1 MQKKLFT
8 LIGVYEIS
16 MSWEQM
22 SKIGKLVSLF
32 LKRGGYFMSD
42 NLYVRITKE
51 KSSIQQG
58 AYWWPLIFEA
68 MRRASFQFYPAESLE
83 KQGSYFSFYVEMDEV
98 TLPFQEL
105 WDVLYAAEDLAQVF
119 FWPAEK
125 NVEPFSIDATVMAEA
140 NGEWQLDVTLS
151 DGYLRS
157 KDAAQNRYRLNALL
171 QVGLVLFELCFP
183 CTIQMY
189 WDETYWNNKYT
200 ELLQMRT
207 INQENLLEPIMFSN
221 QLLQWKEIACIQQQH
236 LYITD
241 PTPIHLWGNCF
252 RFVSLFADTAMTA
265 NFQEENE
272 EK

>member
-1 MQKKLFT
+1 MWRIFVTCFISCFT
-8 LIGVYEIS
+8 
-16 MSWEQM
+16 
-22 SKIGKLVSLF
+22 VSAF
-32 LKRGGYFMSD
+32 EEENDMSD
-42 NLYVRITKE
+42 NLYVSITTE
-51 KSSIQQG
+51 NSTIQQG

-68 MRRASFQFYPAESLE
+68 MRRASFQFYPVESTA
-83 KQGSYFSFYVEMDEV
+83 KQGSYFEEDE
-98 TLPFQEL
+98 LNCKFQEL
-105 WDVLYAAEDLAQVF
+105 WHVLYSGHDMALVF
-119 FWPAEK
+119 FWPSDTHVA
-125 NVEPFSIDATVMAEA
+125 PFRLDVSVKATLHDQ
-140 NGEWQLDVTLS
+140 WQLDVTLS

-171 QVGLVLFELCFP
+171 QVGLALFELCFP

-200 ELLQMRT
+200 KLLQMRT
-207 INQENLLEPIMFSN
+207 INQENLLEPIMFSK

-236 LYITD
+236 LSITD